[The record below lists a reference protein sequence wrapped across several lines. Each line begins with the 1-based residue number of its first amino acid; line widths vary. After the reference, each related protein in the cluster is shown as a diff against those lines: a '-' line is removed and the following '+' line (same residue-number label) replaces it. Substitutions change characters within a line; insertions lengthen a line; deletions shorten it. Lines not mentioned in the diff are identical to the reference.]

1 MKTPQEQLIE
11 VQQAISDVLT
21 NAQEAWYNGQK
32 VRKADL
38 VVLEAREKNLL
49 TQRILPQKLSWSAP
63 MEKCVNF
70 LNLEGN

>member
-38 VVLEAREKNLL
+38 EFLDAREKQLL
-49 TQRILPQKLSWSAP
+49 ARIRKKNRGGIRVRGITPQ
-63 MEKCVNF
+63 
-70 LNLEGN
+70 